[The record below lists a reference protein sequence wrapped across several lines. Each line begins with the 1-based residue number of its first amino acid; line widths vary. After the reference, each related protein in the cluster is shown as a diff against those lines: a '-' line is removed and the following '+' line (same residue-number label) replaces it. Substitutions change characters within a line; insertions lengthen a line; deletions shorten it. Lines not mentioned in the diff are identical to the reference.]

1 MPRAHASSP
10 RLEPHTVSPHKSGHW
25 QEISIIVTVQI
36 ATGPTQLAKP
46 KKPRCNK
53 NTVDELKCK
62 ELVTMVY
69 GEHPGHYAEGEWTN
83 NASELM
89 ASVPSWNSKHKEM
102 AGLTEKVSP
111 RKPC

>member
-53 NTVDELKCK
+53 NTVDELKFK
-62 ELVTMVY
+62 ELVTTVY
-69 GEHPGHYAEGEWTN
+69 GELVSTQAITPR
-83 NASELM
+83 AS
-89 ASVPSWNSKHKEM
+89 
-102 AGLTEKVSP
+102 GLTTRVS
-111 RKPC
+111 